1 MTPAATPTKP
11 DFRGF
16 LLRIGMFVLIGGI
29 SLVAFA
35 TVLNYFLAPEV
46 NSMFST
52 FAAAALANA
61 VTVRIYERGRLADV
75 GLGWLKRSPLEFLWG
90 VALGALAPIIIL
102 GDAWAAG
109 AARFEATS
117 PVEHRAA
124 TIAFVSVLLL
134 FSAAGEEL
142 LFRGYAFQLMIR
154 TMGAYATIL
163 PMAVLFGFM
172 HLSNPNVTR
181 TALLNTVLWGILL
194 GWAYLRTQALWL
206 PLGLH
211 FGWNLALALLE
222 GNVSGITMGLT
233 GFALR
238 WKHVTIWSGGQYGL
252 EGSPLTA
259 IAVVVLFFV
268 IRRVIPGESVREQ

>member
-1 MTPAATPTKP
+1 
-11 DFRGF
+11 
-16 LLRIGMFVLIGGI
+16 
-29 SLVAFA
+29 
-35 TVLNYFLAPEV
+35 
-46 NSMFST
+46 
-52 FAAAALANA
+52 
-61 VTVRIYERGRLADV
+61 VRIYERGRLADV